1 MLTPEQL
8 AAAHK
13 ANIEMLFGLTRQ
25 ALEGVERLVELNLQ
39 ATRAALRDAAG
50 ETDALLSAKD
60 VQELLQR
67 QAALLQPMAEK
78 SLAYSRQLYE
88 IAASTYEAFAQAT
101 QHNLGDAQH
110 KVEAVVDN
118 IARNAPAGSETA
130 VAAMRH
136 AVQAAAVAMETV
148 QKAMQQ
154 ASALAQTNVEH
165 LTQQAQQWQ
174 QAAASAATAAASNAA
189 PSAGRTG
196 ARARRSPNNA

>member
-25 ALEGVERLVELNLQ
+25 AFEGVERLVELNLQ
-39 ATRAALRDAAG
+39 ATRAALRDAAS

-60 VQELLQR
+60 AQELLQR

-78 SLAYSRQLYE
+78 ALAYSRQLYE
-88 IAASTYEAFAQAT
+88 IAASTGSAFAQAA
-101 QHNLGDAQH
+101 QNNLAESQH

-118 IARNAPAGSETA
+118 VARNAPAGSEAA
-130 VAAMRH
+130 VAAMRN

-154 ASALAQTNVEH
+154 ASELAHTNVEH

-174 QAAASAATAAASNAA
+174 QAAATAAGAATAPA
-189 PSAGRTG
+189 AGRST
-196 ARARRSPNNA
+196 RARRSQSNA